1 MDEVSIIVPVYRV
14 EAYLDKCINSILSQT
29 FEDWELILVDDGSPD
44 RSGLIC
50 DNYAERDRRIRVIH
64 KRNEGV
70 SMARNTGLDS
80 AKGVYICF
88 IDSDDWV
95 EPTYIESLMRYSG
108 NDESI
113 VYGNVINDYSDGRK
127 SVPSFNYVDGLVV
140 SLDNNE
146 ADIIKYRIPENGFP
160 VAKLYRKSIID
171 YYNIRF
177 DEKLS
182 YHEDH
187 LFVLDYLSHV
197 KHVVL
202 SSRADY
208 HYMHREGN
216 NSLSKK
222 KHATCKLIDAS
233 SKLIAVITNG
243 IERWQI
249 TDNSYLKRLYTYL
262 GLNQL
267 MIALSGA
274 SSSELPTVAKSIRE
288 NIRLFRFYYCPNH
301 KGFRMV
307 PLFIQLRFDLLYKV
321 LLLWKERH
329 T

>member
-1 MDEVSIIVPVYRV
+1 MNKVSIIVPVYSV
-14 EAYLDKCINSILSQT
+14 EAYIDKCINSILSQT
-29 FEDWELILVDDGSPD
+29 YEDWELILVDDGSPD
-44 RSGLIC
+44 MSGIIC
-50 DNYAERDRRIRVIH
+50 DKYAGMDRRIRVIH
-64 KRNEGV
+64 KNNEGV
-70 SMARNTGLDS
+70 SIARNTGLDD
-80 AKGVYICF
+80 AKGGYICF

-95 EPTYIESLMRYSG
+95 EPTYIESLMRYSE
-108 NDESI
+108 NDECI
-113 VYGNVINDYSDGRK
+113 VYGNVINDFSDGRK
-127 SVPSFNYVDGLVV
+127 SIPSFNYVDGLVV

-146 ADIIKYRIPENGFP
+146 VDIVNYRIPENGYP

-171 YYNIRF
+171 YHNLRF
-177 DEKLS
+177 DEQLS

-197 KHVVL
+197 KHVLL
-202 SSRADY
+202 SSKADY

-233 SKLIAVITNG
+233 SKLIAAITNG

-249 TDNSYLKRLYTYL
+249 TDTSYLKRLYTYL

-274 SSSELPTVAKSIRE
+274 SSSELPIVAKSIRD
-288 NIRLFRFYYCPNH
+288 NIKLFRLYYCPNH
-301 KGFRMV
+301 KEYKIV
-307 PLFIQLRFDLLYKV
+307 PLFIQLRFDLLYKF